1 MQVGVL
7 QHGIFTAG
15 RLCSRSCR
23 MKQLRG
29 YKRVSF
35 FPSFLLFSHFTTM
48 VFLQAFLQSFFFSFL
63 LVLPRFRT
71 SKKVTKK
78 DKVEHRKKLQK
89 ETKRDKKRWVRQGM
103 FSNPV
108 WSTLQLM
115 LLWISV
121 PCYGTPAPDRVN
133 PNPQRLPNEA

>member
-1 MQVGVL
+1 
-7 QHGIFTAG
+7 
-15 RLCSRSCR
+15 
-23 MKQLRG
+23 
-29 YKRVSF
+29 
-35 FPSFLLFSHFTTM
+35 M

-71 SKKVTKK
+71 SQKVTKK
-78 DKVEHRKKLQK
+78 TKSNIEKSYKKRQK
-89 ETKRDKKRWVRQGM
+89 EIKRDGCDRGC
-103 FSNPV
+103 FLTPV

-121 PCYGTPAPDRVN
+121 N